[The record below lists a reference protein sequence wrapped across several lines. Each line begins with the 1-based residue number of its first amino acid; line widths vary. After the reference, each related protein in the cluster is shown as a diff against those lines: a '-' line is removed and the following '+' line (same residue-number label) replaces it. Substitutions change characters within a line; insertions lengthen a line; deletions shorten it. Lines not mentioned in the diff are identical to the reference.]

1 MLLDRVGFTV
11 KVLLASMFLLLT
23 LIVIAESS
31 HLSKSKLDTQMSV
44 VTEDLAPDSGIV
56 ADITANMLNK
66 QLIVS
71 DYLKTGLEQNISD
84 FNQLS
89 EQTILILNQANERI
103 EDPNRVAILENIN
116 ALSRNYDQAFI
127 GSVVS
132 NMRERNRLVNEGMN
146 VAGSQIRKELTYI
159 RESAYKDNDIVA
171 AYYAGVV
178 QENLLLARLYAF
190 RFLDDNQESSADR
203 VLNELSA
210 ASREL
215 NTLMPELQNAN
226 RRAAAERVREG
237 IRNHENAFKAVSS
250 SIYDRNTVV
259 EAQLVPFGA
268 QIFDA
273 SVNLQSSVFDSLL
286 NEGAMASA
294 SIKDTQL
301 TNQIIVIASI
311 VLGLTVSLWIAK
323 TVVGKVRRMNAL
335 VDDLAKGEGDLTAR
349 LPEDSR
355 DEIGA
360 MSKSMNEFIRG
371 LQDTIIAIGQQ
382 TVSVSENSGMLA
394 EHSALMKQKIQ
405 GQARETEQI
414 ATAMVEMTTTSE
426 EVSRNA
432 EETTNAVNSA
442 ESEVARGV
450 DTIRSNVSTI
460 EQVANEIETTSASM
474 EQLHQESNNINNIL
488 QVILDIAEQTN
499 LLALNAA
506 NEAARAGEQGR
517 GFAVVADEVRT
528 LAKRTQDS
536 TSEIGSVL
544 STLQDSSKASL
555 DAMLACRELAQ
566 QTVTQSND
574 TKTSLDTI
582 EQAIDQILNMAG
594 QTATASSEQL
604 SVSEEI
610 SRNVTTTQALSE
622 ETANGSLLIAESG
635 QNLIVAVDALK
646 NEIECFKVA

>member
-1 MLLDRVGFTV
+1 M
-11 KVLLASMFLLLT
+11 
-23 LIVIAESS
+23 
-31 HLSKSKLDTQMSV
+31 
-44 VTEDLAPDSGIV
+44 
-56 ADITANMLNK
+56 
-66 QLIVS
+66 
-71 DYLKTGLEQNISD
+71 
-84 FNQLS
+84 S
-89 EQTILILNQANERI
+89 EQTILILNQANEQI
-103 EDPNRVAILENIN
+103 EDPNRVAILESIN

-159 RESAYKDNDIVA
+159 RDSAYKDNDIVA

-203 VLNELSA
+203 VPNELSA

-226 RRAAAERVREG
+226 LRAAAERVREG
-237 IRNHENAFKAVSS
+237 IRNYENAFKAVSS

-259 EAQLVPFGA
+259 EAQLVPLGA

-301 TNQIIVIASI
+301 RNQIIVIASI

-323 TVVGKVRRMNAL
+323 TVVRKVRRMNAL

-382 TVSVSENSGMLA
+382 TVSMSENSGMLA
-394 EHSALMKQKIQ
+394 EHSALMKKIQ

-432 EETTNAVNSA
+432 EETTNAVYSA
-442 ESEVARGV
+442 QSEVARGV

-460 EQVANEIETTSASM
+460 EQVSNEIETTSASM
-474 EQLHQESNNINNIL
+474 EQLH
-488 QVILDIAEQTN
+488 
-499 LLALNAA
+499 
-506 NEAARAGEQGR
+506 
-517 GFAVVADEVRT
+517 
-528 LAKRTQDS
+528 
-536 TSEIGSVL
+536 
-544 STLQDSSKASL
+544 
-555 DAMLACRELAQ
+555 
-566 QTVTQSND
+566 
-574 TKTSLDTI
+574 
-582 EQAIDQILNMAG
+582 
-594 QTATASSEQL
+594 
-604 SVSEEI
+604 
-610 SRNVTTTQALSE
+610 
-622 ETANGSLLIAESG
+622 
-635 QNLIVAVDALK
+635 
-646 NEIECFKVA
+646 

>member
-311 VLGLTVSLWIAK
+311 VLGLT
-323 TVVGKVRRMNAL
+323 
-335 VDDLAKGEGDLTAR
+335 
-349 LPEDSR
+349 
-355 DEIGA
+355 
-360 MSKSMNEFIRG
+360 
-371 LQDTIIAIGQQ
+371 
-382 TVSVSENSGMLA
+382 
-394 EHSALMKQKIQ
+394 
-405 GQARETEQI
+405 
-414 ATAMVEMTTTSE
+414 
-426 EVSRNA
+426 
-432 EETTNAVNSA
+432 
-442 ESEVARGV
+442 
-450 DTIRSNVSTI
+450 
-460 EQVANEIETTSASM
+460 
-474 EQLHQESNNINNIL
+474 
-488 QVILDIAEQTN
+488 
-499 LLALNAA
+499 
-506 NEAARAGEQGR
+506 
-517 GFAVVADEVRT
+517 
-528 LAKRTQDS
+528 
-536 TSEIGSVL
+536 
-544 STLQDSSKASL
+544 
-555 DAMLACRELAQ
+555 
-566 QTVTQSND
+566 
-574 TKTSLDTI
+574 
-582 EQAIDQILNMAG
+582 
-594 QTATASSEQL
+594 
-604 SVSEEI
+604 
-610 SRNVTTTQALSE
+610 
-622 ETANGSLLIAESG
+622 
-635 QNLIVAVDALK
+635 
-646 NEIECFKVA
+646 